1 MARRTTTPTLALSN
15 ADIETVTKGNIAR
28 GTVLIR
34 GGKIASVG
42 KRVAIPKTATTINCK
57 GKLVTPGLIDAHS
70 HIGLAE
76 DGFPRDDDTNEVTDP
91 VTPHLLAM
99 DGFKP
104 SDVAL
109 TESALAGVTTAY
121 VIPGSG
127 NVFGGIGAIVKTHAP
142 TFDEH
147 ILVPQAG
154 LKMAT
159 GENPKR
165 VYGQQKGGSP
175 KTRMAIAAIFRKT
188 FADADAY
195 IKKRA
200 KHFKDKKTAKEPFVE
215 DPKLEAVARVL
226 KGKLTARCHAHRAV
240 DMLMFMRI
248 AEQFKFKYCFEHATE
263 AHEIL
268 QELTK
273 RNVPLIIGP
282 TLHGRMKFEL
292 KHRTFETVPRC
303 VEAGLLVAVTTDHFV
318 IPMERL
324 MVIAALAMREGLSR
338 EDAMKVMTINPAKIL
353 GLDRRLGSIERGK
366 DADLVV
372 WDGDPLDVRTKPT
385 DVFIAGR
392 RVDAEVPHI
401 P

>member
-1 MARRTTTPTLALSN
+1 MARRTTTPTLALTN

-28 GTVLIR
+28 GTILVR
-34 GGKIASVG
+34 GSKIAAVG
-42 KRVAIPKTATTINCK
+42 KRVAVPKTARTINCK

-70 HIGLAE
+70 HVGLME
-76 DGFPRDDDTNEVTDP
+76 DGFPRDDDTNETSDP
-91 VTPHLLAM
+91 FTPHLLAL

-109 TESALAGVTTAY
+109 TESALAGVTTAF

-127 NVFGGIGAIVKTHAP
+127 NVMGGIGAIVKTHAP

-147 ILVPQAG
+147 VVVAEVG

-165 VYGQQKGGSP
+165 VYGKDKGGSP
-175 KTRMAIAAIFRKT
+175 RTRMAIAAILRKAFT
-188 FADADAY
+188 DAELY
-195 IKKRA
+195 LKKRQQHA
-200 KHFKDKKTAKEPFVE
+200 KDKKKAKEPFAE

-226 KGKLTARCHAHRAV
+226 QGKLVARCHAHRAV
-240 DMLMFMRI
+240 DMLAFMRI
-248 AEQFKFKYCFEHATE
+248 ADRYKFKYCFEHATE

-268 QELTK
+268 DELKK

-303 VEAGLLVAVTTDHFV
+303 VAAGLLVAVTTDHFV

-324 MVIAALAMREGLSR
+324 MVIAALAMREGLTR

-353 GLDRRLGSIERGK
+353 GLGRRLGSIERGK

-372 WDGDPLDVRTKPT
+372 WDGDPLDVRSRPT
-385 DVFIAGR
+385 DVFIGGR
-392 RVDAEVPHI
+392 CVDAEPPYI

>member
-1 MARRTTTPTLALSN
+1 MAKRTTTPTLALTN

-28 GTVLIR
+28 GTILVR
-34 GGKIASVG
+34 GGKIAAVG
-42 KRVAIPKTATTINCK
+42 KRVAVPKTAKTINCK

-70 HIGLAE
+70 HVGLAE
-76 DGFPRDDDTNEVTDP
+76 DGFPRDEDVNEVTDP

-121 VIPGSG
+121 IIPGSG
-127 NVFGGIGAIVKTHAP
+127 NLFGGIGAVIKTHAP
-142 TFDEH
+142 SFDEH
-147 ILVPQAG
+147 IMVPETG

-165 VYGQQKGGSP
+165 VYGEMKKSAP
-175 KTRMAIAAIFRKT
+175 RTRMGIAAIFRKT
-188 FADADAY
+188 FADAQAY
-195 IKKRA
+195 LKKRE
-200 KHFKDKKTAKEPFVE
+200 KHAKDKKKTKDPFAE

-226 KGKLTARCHAHRAV
+226 QGKLVARCHAHRAV

-248 AEQFKFKYCFEHATE
+248 ADRFKFKYCFEHATE

-268 QELTK
+268 GELKK
-273 RNVPLIIGP
+273 RNVPVIIGP

-353 GLDRRLGSIERGK
+353 GLGRRLGSIERGK

-372 WDGDPLDVRTKPT
+372 WDGDPLDVRSKPT

-392 RVDAEVPHI
+392 RVDAEPPYI